1 MKRNKHEFIIKY
13 LSLSLLVHIIILV
26 GINVFE
32 RLQPLAA
39 TPPISIEVVENLPE
53 TLPIDSS
60 KMKKLQ
66 KQSPEQHVVEQEEKP
81 VNNETPEKARYLSQ
95 NNQVVKKQT
104 VAKHKGEFQNSASRA
119 APPRGQHGAK
129 KLKDMLIPL
138 DPFAVMQKQVASEN
152 AQRLAKEQA
161 LLDRKIRNSQPNFG
175 QNYDQDLNQKT
186 GDASQ
191 SPDYLKDVDL
201 GLETMLS
208 TKEFKYYTYFNRI
221 RRQLSQY
228 WEPKVRDKLNKMFRQ
243 GRTIASNEDK
253 ITKLVIFLNPAG
265 QLVKVQVM
273 SESGIKDLDEAA
285 IDAFRAAAPFPN
297 PPQGIV
303 DPDGFVKIRW
313 DFVLEV

>member
-1 MKRNKHEFIIKY
+1 MRE
-13 LSLSLLVHIIILV
+13 
-26 GINVFE
+26 
-32 RLQPLAA
+32 
-39 TPPISIEVVENLPE
+39 
-53 TLPIDSS
+53 
-60 KMKKLQ
+60 
-66 KQSPEQHVVEQEEKP
+66 
-81 VNNETPEKARYLSQ
+81 
-95 NNQVVKKQT
+95 
-104 VAKHKGEFQNSASRA
+104 
-119 APPRGQHGAK
+119 
-129 KLKDMLIPL
+129 
-138 DPFAVMQKQVASEN
+138 
-152 AQRLAKEQA
+152 
-161 LLDRKIRNSQPNFG
+161 IRNAQPNFG
-175 QNYDQDLNQKT
+175 QNFDQDQKQNT
-186 GDASQ
+186 GNASQ

-228 WEPKVRDKLNKMFRQ
+228 WEPKVRDKLHKMFRQ

-253 ITKLVIFLNPAG
+253 ITKLVIFLNPTG

>member
-1 MKRNKHEFIIKY
+1 MKRIKYEFLVKY
-13 LSLSLLVHIIILV
+13 LSLSALVHFLILI

-32 RLQPLAA
+32 GLPRVIGTQ
-39 TPPISIEVVENLPE
+39 PISIEVIEPPLPTTRTISKKQARLEN
-53 TLPIDSS
+53 
-60 KMKKLQ
+60 
-66 KQSPEQHVVEQEEKP
+66 QHVVEQEEKQ
-81 VNNETPEKARYLSQ
+81 VNDEAPEKTRYLSR
-95 NNQVVKKQT
+95 NNQTVKKQT
-104 VAKHKGEFQNSASRA
+104 VAKNKGEFQNLASKTQ
-119 APPRGQHGAK
+119 PPPGRRGAK
-129 KLKDMLIPL
+129 NLKDLLLPL
-138 DPFAVMQKQVASEN
+138 DPFALMQKQVEKEN
-152 AQRLAKEQA
+152 AQRLEKELA
-161 LLDRKIRNSQPNFG
+161 LREREIRNAQPNFG
-175 QNYDQDLNQKT
+175 QNFDQDQKQNT
-186 GDASQ
+186 GNASQ

-228 WEPKVRDKLNKMFRQ
+228 WEPKVRDKLHKMFRQ

-253 ITKLVIFLNPAG
+253 ITKLVIFLNPTG

>member
-1 MKRNKHEFIIKY
+1 MKRIKHEFLVKY
-13 LSLSLLVHIIILV
+13 LTLSILVHIFILL
-26 GINVFE
+26 GINIFE
-32 RLQPLAA
+32 RRPPVTA
-39 TPPISIEVVENLPE
+39 TQPPITIEVVDALPPVTQTISKKSAPLEN
-53 TLPIDSS
+53 
-60 KMKKLQ
+60 
-66 KQSPEQHVVEQEEKP
+66 QHVVEQEEKQ
-81 VNNETPEKARYLSQ
+81 VNDETPEKTLYLSR
-95 NNQVVKKQT
+95 NNQTVKMQT
-104 VAKHKGEFQNSASRA
+104 VAKNKGEFQNMASQVQ
-119 APPRGQHGAK
+119 PPPGQRGAK

-138 DPFAVMQKQVASEN
+138 DPFALMQKQVEKEN
-152 AQRLAKEQA
+152 AQRLEKEMA
-161 LLDRKIRNSQPNFG
+161 LREREIRNAQPNFG
-175 QNYDQDLNQKT
+175 QNFDRDPNQKT
-186 GDASQ
+186 GNASL